1 MITSNQCWMKDR
13 CKKYLNLN
21 KECECR
27 NSDVFCPKL
36 FKLDMLFT
44 NSCLSNTQRKTTN
57 LQLDQTR
64 KDEGAYHELAGIKDD
79 IVKFVQDGKNL
90 YIHSNIC
97 GNGKTE
103 WAIKLLQEYF
113 YKIWPESS
121 LTTRGLF
128 ISVPRFLLTLKE
140 SISKQSDYIDHIR
153 ATVLDAD
160 LVVWDEVG
168 VKALTDYEH
177 EHLLNLINTRLD
189 LGKSNIY
196 TSNLSKED
204 LRLKMGERLYSRIQN
219 NSKEI
224 EFRSCDKRGLNK

>member
-1 MITSNQCWMKDR
+1 MITSDKCWMKDK

-27 NSDVFCPKL
+27 NSDIFCTKL
-36 FKLDMLFT
+36 FKLDALFT
-44 NSCLSNTQRKTTN
+44 NSCLSNSQRKTTD

-64 KDEGAYHELAGIKDD
+64 KDEGAYHDLAEIKKN
-79 IVKFVQDGKNL
+79 IVQFVNEGENL
-90 YIHSNIC
+90 YIHSSIC

-113 YKIWPESS
+113 YSIWPETS

-128 ISVPRFLLTLKE
+128 INVPRFLLSLKE
-140 SISKQSDYIDHIR
+140 SISKQSLYIDHIKD
-153 ATVLDAD
+153 TVLDAD

-168 VKALTDYEH
+168 VKALTEYEH

-189 LGKSNIY
+189 IGKSNIY
-196 TSNLSKED
+196 TSNLSKDE
-204 LRLKMGERLYSRIQN
+204 LRTKMGERLYSRIQN
-219 NSKEI
+219 MSKDI
-224 EFRSCDKRGLNK
+224 EFFGCDKRGLKK